1 MDLFGRRRD
10 YSAVAASLPVSRC
23 GCPESRTRPRLPQAR
38 INTATETP
46 SAGPAAAAGRNRD
59 SGRSALHRHRLRRP
73 RPAAGAAVTVTS
85 EFLGRRLTCQLQV
98 TTGDLEVFPVTG
110 SRGATAAA
118 AGHQPASAPRLST
131 RKGLRDY
138 LSPSPIVRVPWP
150 PAPAQRAKLL
160 TTAGRRPASAAALVP
175 ALASK

>member
-85 EFLGRRLTCQLQV
+85 EFLGRRRANLPTSSDNWGL
-98 TTGDLEVFPVTG
+98 G
-110 SRGATAAA
+110 SVPSHRQSGRHSGCRRPPASERAAA
-118 AGHQPASAPRLST
+118 FDSEGPPWLSESESDCESTMAAGAGPA
-131 RKGLRDY
+131 G
-138 LSPSPIVRVPWP
+138 
-150 PAPAQRAKLL
+150 
-160 TTAGRRPASAAALVP
+160 
-175 ALASK
+175 